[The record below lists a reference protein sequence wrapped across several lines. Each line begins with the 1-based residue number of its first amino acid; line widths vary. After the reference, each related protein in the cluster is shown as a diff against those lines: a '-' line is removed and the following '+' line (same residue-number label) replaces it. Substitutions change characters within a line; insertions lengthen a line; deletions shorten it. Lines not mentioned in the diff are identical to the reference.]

1 MKLIYK
7 IPGYLL
13 ILAGA
18 FFLSWG
24 GLLVREFD
32 EANIW
37 QILFW
42 RAFFFTITLIIFLFS
57 IYKKEAVL
65 VIRKSGLP
73 GILGGIA
80 MSLGFIAYIV
90 SMTQTT
96 VANVL
101 FIISTQTIWLAIFG
115 YLFLKE
121 KISLKTF
128 FSIILAMI
136 GIAVM
141 IGGSLD
147 TGSLFGNLVALF
159 IPINFA
165 FLILLIRKFAKL
177 DLVPALFYGGVIII
191 VVGFFMSKTI
201 IVTPHDLLV
210 TFILGTF
217 QHAFGFICIVVG
229 ARSTPSV
236 TVGLLML
243 SETLLG
249 PFWVW
254 LFLNE
259 IPPMSVF
266 IGGSIIF
273 AAVIFKT
280 LETKKYKSVKIQH

>member
-1 MKLIYK
+1 MKSIYK
-7 IPGYLL
+7 IPGYAL
-13 ILAGA
+13 IVMGA

-32 EANIW
+32 GNDIW

-42 RAFFFTITLIIFLFS
+42 RAFFFTITLIIF
-57 IYKKEAVL
+57 IYYTYKKEAVSA
-65 VIRKSGLP
+65 IKKSGLP
-73 GILGGIA
+73 GIIGGFA

-90 SMTQTT
+90 SMTETT

-128 FSIILAMI
+128 LSIILAMI

-141 IGGSLD
+141 IGGSLNK
-147 TGSLFGNLVALF
+147 GSLFGNLIALF

-165 FLILLIRKFAKL
+165 FLILLIRKFSKL
-177 DLVPALFYGGVIII
+177 DLVPALFYAGVIIVI
-191 VVGFFMSKTI
+191 VAFFMSETI
-201 IVTPHDLLV
+201 LISKHNLLV
-210 TFILGTF
+210 SFLLGSF
-217 QHAFGFICIVVG
+217 QHSCGFICVVIG
-229 ARSTPSV
+229 ARSTPAV
-236 TVGLLML
+236 VVGLLML
-243 SETLLG
+243 TETLLG
-249 PFWVW
+249 PFWVF

-266 IGGSIIF
+266 VGGSIIVI
-273 AAVIFKT
+273 AVIFKT
-280 LETKKYKSVKIQH
+280 IEQKHTKPS

>member
-1 MKLIYK
+1 MQFMYK
-7 IPGYLL
+7 APGYILCL
-13 ILAGA
+13 IGA

-24 GLLVREFD
+24 GLLVREFEGTD
-32 EANIW
+32 IW

-42 RAFFFTITLIIFLFS
+42 RAFFFTITLISFLFL

-65 VIRKSGLP
+65 TIKKSGLP
-73 GILGGIA
+73 GILGGFA
-80 MSLGFIAYIV
+80 MSVGFIAYIF
-90 SMTQTT
+90 SMTETT

-121 KISLKTF
+121 KISLKTL
-128 FSIILAMI
+128 FSIILAMV

-141 IGGSLD
+141 VGGSLG
-147 TGSLFGNLVALF
+147 TGSLLGNLVALF

-165 FLILLIRKFAKL
+165 FLILLIRKFSKL
-177 DLVPALFYGGVIII
+177 DLVPSLFYGGIIII

-201 IVTPHDLLV
+201 IISPHDLLIV
-210 TFILGTF
+210 FLLGTF
-217 QHAFGFICIVVG
+217 QHAFGFICIVIG
-229 ARSTPSV
+229 ARSTPAV
-236 TVGLLML
+236 VVGLLML
-243 SETLLG
+243 TETLLG

-266 IGGSIIF
+266 IGGSIIIV
-273 AAVIFKT
+273 AVIFKT
-280 LETKKYKSVKIQH
+280 LEQKYFNTSKSN

>member
-1 MKLIYK
+1 MKSIYK
-7 IPGYLL
+7 VPGYAL
-13 ILAGA
+13 IMIGA

-24 GLLVREFD
+24 GLLVREFN
-32 EANIW
+32 EADVW
-37 QILFW
+37 QVLFW
-42 RAFFFTITLIIFLFS
+42 RAFFFTFTLIIF
-57 IYKKEAVL
+57 IYCTYKNEAIL
-65 VIRKSGLP
+65 IIKKSGLP
-73 GILGGIA
+73 GVLGGFA
-80 MSLGFIAYIV
+80 MSLGFTAYIV

-121 KISLKTF
+121 KISLKTL

-165 FLILLIRKFAKL
+165 FLILLIRKYAKL
-177 DLVPALFYGGVIII
+177 DLIPALFYGGLIII
-191 VVGFFMSKTI
+191 VVGFFMSETVI
-201 IVTPHDLLV
+201 ITQHDLLIS
-210 TFILGTF
+210 FILGTF
-217 QHAFGFICIVVG
+217 QHAFGFICIVIG
-229 ARSTPSV
+229 ARTTPSV

-254 LFLNE
+254 MFLNE
-259 IPPMSVF
+259 MPPISVF
-266 IGGSIIF
+266 IGGSIIV

-280 LETKKYKSVKIQH
+280 LEQKPSNAP

>member
-13 ILAGA
+13 ILTGA

-42 RAFFFTITLIIFLFS
+42 RALFFTITLIIFLFS

-65 VIRKSGLP
+65 VIKKSGLP
-73 GILGGIA
+73 GIFGGIA

-280 LETKKYKSVKIQH
+280 LETKK

>member
-1 MKLIYK
+1 MKSIYK
-7 IPGYLL
+7 IPGYVL
-13 ILAGA
+13 IIMGA

-32 EANIW
+32 GNDIW

-42 RAFFFTITLIIFLFS
+42 RAFFFTITLIIF
-57 IYKKEAVL
+57 IYYTYKKEAVSA
-65 VIRKSGLP
+65 IKKSGLP
-73 GILGGIA
+73 GIIGGFA

-90 SMTQTT
+90 SMTETT

-128 FSIILAMI
+128 LSIILAMI

-141 IGGSLD
+141 IGGSLNK
-147 TGSLFGNLVALF
+147 GSLFGNLIALF

-165 FLILLIRKFAKL
+165 FLILLIRKFSKL
-177 DLVPALFYGGVIII
+177 DLVPALFYGGMI
-191 VVGFFMSKTI
+191 VMIFAFLMSDTILISKHNLLVGF
-201 IVTPHDLLV
+201 L
-210 TFILGTF
+210 LGTF
-217 QHAFGFICIVVG
+217 QHAFGFISIVIG
-229 ARSTPSV
+229 ARTTPAV
-236 TVGLLML
+236 TVGLLMIT
-243 SETLLG
+243 ETLLG

-259 IPPMSVF
+259 IPAITTF
-266 IGGSIIF
+266 IGGSIIIV
-273 AAVIFKT
+273 AVIFKI
-280 LETKKYKSVKIQH
+280 LEQKYSKL

>member
-1 MKLIYK
+1 MNIIYK
-7 IPGYLL
+7 TPGYIL
-13 ILAGA
+13 IIMGA

-24 GLLVREFD
+24 GLLVRTFD
-32 EANIW
+32 SADIW

-42 RAFFFTITLIIFLFS
+42 RACFFTITLILF
-57 IYKKEAVL
+57 IYSSYKEESL
-65 VIRKSGLP
+65 SVIKKSGLP
-73 GILGGIA
+73 GILGGFA
-80 MSLGFIAYIV
+80 MSLGFVAYIV

-121 KISLKTF
+121 KISLKTL

-136 GIAVM
+136 GIVVM
-141 IGGSLD
+141 IRGSLG

-165 FLILLIRKFAKL
+165 FLILLIRKFIKL
-177 DLVPALFYGGVIII
+177 DLIPALFYGGIIII

-201 IVTPHDLLV
+201 MISPHDLLIS
-210 TFILGTF
+210 FILGTF
-217 QHAFGFICIVVG
+217 QHACGFICVVLG
-229 ARSTPSV
+229 ARSTPAV

-243 SETLLG
+243 SEALLG

-259 IPPMSVF
+259 IPPISVF
-266 IGGSIIF
+266 IGGSIIV
-273 AAVIFKT
+273 AAVIFKI
-280 LETKKYKSVKIQH
+280 LEQKRSILK